1 MQLTLERKWKKDT
14 YTIGKL
20 YVNGELFS
28 DTLEDK
34 DRGLT
39 SAMTLEEINKKKIY
53 GQTAIPTGTYEVK
66 MTYSNRLHS
75 RAYAKKYD
83 GKLPELINVKG
94 YEGVR
99 IHPFNKAQE
108 TLGCLSVGKNN
119 IKGAVTNATAYF
131 YMLVDNYILLAIKRG
146 EKITITIK

>member
-1 MQLTLERKWKKDT
+1 MNIVIDRKWKKDT
-14 YTIGKL
+14 YTIGNL
-20 YVNGELFS
+20 YINGVLFS
-28 DTLEDK
+28 NTLEDK

-39 SAMTLEEINKKKIY
+39 SSMTLEEISKKKIY

-99 IHPFNKAQE
+99 IHPFNRAQE

-131 YMLVDNYILLAIKRG
+131 YMLVDNYILPAIKRG

>member
-1 MQLTLERKWKKDT
+1 MNIVIDRKWKKDT
-14 YTIGKL
+14 YTIGNL
-20 YVNGELFS
+20 YINEVLFS
-28 DTLEDK
+28 NTLEDP
-34 DRGLT
+34 DRDLT
-39 SAMTLEEINKKKIY
+39 STMTLEEINKKKVY

-75 RAYAKKYD
+75 RAYAKKYE

-108 TLGCLSVGKNN
+108 TLGCLSVGKNS

-131 YMLVDNYILLAIKRG
+131 YMLVDNYILPAIKRG

>member
-1 MQLTLERKWKKDT
+1 MNIVIDRKWKKDT
-14 YTIGKL
+14 YTIGNL
-20 YVNGELFS
+20 YINGVLFS
-28 DTLEDK
+28 NTLEDK

-39 SAMTLEEINKKKIY
+39 SSMTLEEISKKKIY

-131 YMLVDNYILLAIKRG
+131 YMLVDNYILPAIKRG

>member
-1 MQLTLERKWKKDT
+1 MEIVVDRRWKRDT
-14 YTIGKL
+14 YTIGNM
-20 YVNGELFS
+20 YINGKFFS
-28 DTLEDK
+28 NTLEDK
-34 DRGLT
+34 DRGLKN
-39 SAMTLEEINKKKIY
+39 SMTPQDISNLKVY
-53 GQTAIPTGTYEVK
+53 GQTAIPSGTYEVK
-66 MTYSNRLHS
+66 MTYSNRLHG

-99 IHPFNKAQE
+99 IHPFNRAQE

-131 YMLVDNYILLAIKRG
+131 YMLVDNYILSAIKRG

>member
-1 MQLTLERKWKKDT
+1 MEITVERKYKKPA
-14 YTIGKL
+14 YTIDKW
-20 YVNGELFS
+20 YINGTFFS
-28 DTLEDK
+28 DGLEDP

-39 SAMTLEEINKKKIY
+39 STMTLEEINKKKVY

-66 MTYSNRLHS
+66 MTYSSRLHG

-83 GKLPELINVKG
+83 GKLPELMNVKG

-108 TLGCLSVGKNN
+108 TLGCLCPGKNN
-119 IKGAVTNATAYF
+119 IKGQITQATVYF
-131 YMLVDNYILLAIKRG
+131 YILVDNYILPAIKRG

>member
-1 MQLTLERKWKKDT
+1 MNIVIDRKWKKDT
-14 YTIGKL
+14 YTIGNL
-20 YVNGELFS
+20 YINGVLFS
-28 DTLEDK
+28 NTLEDK

-39 SAMTLEEINKKKIY
+39 SAMTLEEIGKKKIY

-99 IHPFNKAQE
+99 IHPFNRAQE

-131 YMLVDNYILLAIKRG
+131 YMLVDNYILPAIKRG

>member
-1 MQLTLERKWKKDT
+1 MEITVERKYKKPA
-14 YTIGKL
+14 YTIDKW
-20 YVNGELFS
+20 YINGIFFS
-28 DTLEDK
+28 DGLEDP

-39 SAMTLEEINKKKIY
+39 STMTLEEINKKKVY
-53 GQTAIPTGTYEVK
+53 GQTAIPTGTYEIK

-131 YMLVDNYILLAIKRG
+131 YILLDSYILPAIKRG

>member
-1 MQLTLERKWKKDT
+1 MELLIDRKWKKDT

-20 YVNGELFS
+20 YINGEFFS
-28 DTLEDK
+28 NTLEDK
-34 DRGLT
+34 DRGLI
-39 SAMTLEEINKKKIY
+39 SSMSLEDINKKKVY
-53 GQTAIPTGTYEVK
+53 GQTAIPTGTYEVR
-66 MTYSNRLHS
+66 MTYSNRLHG
-75 RAYAKKYD
+75 RAYAKKYG
-83 GKLPELINVKG
+83 GKLPELMNVKG

-119 IKGAVTNATAYF
+119 IKGAITNATAYF
-131 YMLVDNYILLAIKRG
+131 YRLVDNYILPAIKRG

>member
-1 MQLTLERKWKKDT
+1 MNIVIDRKWKKDT
-14 YTIGKL
+14 YTIGNL
-20 YVNGELFS
+20 YINEVLFS
-28 DTLEDK
+28 NTLEDP

-39 SAMTLEEINKKKIY
+39 STMTLEEINKKKVY

-66 MTYSNRLHS
+66 MTYSNRLHG
-75 RAYAKKYD
+75 RAYAKKYE

-131 YMLVDNYILLAIKRG
+131 YMLVDNYILPAIKRG

>member
-1 MQLTLERKWKKDT
+1 MNIVIDRKWKKGA
-14 YTIGKL
+14 YTIGNL
-20 YVNGELFS
+20 YINGVLFS
-28 DTLEDK
+28 NTLEDK

-39 SAMTLEEINKKKIY
+39 SSMTLEEISKKKIY
-53 GQTAIPTGTYEVK
+53 GQTAIPSGTYEVK

-131 YMLVDNYILLAIKRG
+131 YILVDNYILPAIKRG

>member
-1 MQLTLERKWKKDT
+1 MNIVIDRKWKKDT
-14 YTIGKL
+14 YTIGNL
-20 YVNGELFS
+20 YINGVLFS
-28 DTLEDK
+28 NTLEDK

-39 SAMTLEEINKKKIY
+39 SSMTLEEISKKKIY
-53 GQTAIPTGTYEVK
+53 GQTAIPSGTYEVK

-94 YEGVR
+94 YKGVR

-131 YMLVDNYILLAIKRG
+131 YMLVDNYILPAIKRG

>member
-1 MQLTLERKWKKDT
+1 MNIVIDRKWKKDT
-14 YTIGKL
+14 YTIGNL
-20 YVNGELFS
+20 YINGVLFS
-28 DTLEDK
+28 NTLEDK

-39 SAMTLEEINKKKIY
+39 SSMTLEEISKKKIY
-53 GQTAIPTGTYEVK
+53 GQTAIPIGTYEVK

-131 YMLVDNYILLAIKRG
+131 YMLVDNYILPAIKRG

>member
-1 MQLTLERKWKKDT
+1 MNIVIDRKWKKDT
-14 YTIGKL
+14 YTIGNL
-20 YVNGELFS
+20 YINEVLFS
-28 DTLEDK
+28 NTLEDP

-39 SAMTLEEINKKKIY
+39 STMTLEEINKKKVY

-66 MTYSNRLHS
+66 MTYSNRLHG
-75 RAYAKKYD
+75 RAYAKKYE

-108 TLGCLSVGKNN
+108 TLGCLSVGKNS

-131 YMLVDNYILLAIKRG
+131 YMLVDNYILPAIKRG

>member
-1 MQLTLERKWKKDT
+1 MNIVIDRKWKKDT
-14 YTIGKL
+14 YTIGNL
-20 YVNGELFS
+20 YINGVLFS
-28 DTLEDK
+28 NTLEDK

-39 SAMTLEEINKKKIY
+39 SSMTLEEISKKKIY

-99 IHPFNKAQE
+99 IHPFNRAQE

-131 YMLVDNYILLAIKRG
+131 YMLVDNYILPAIKRG
-146 EKITITIK
+146 EKITIIIK

>member
-1 MQLTLERKWKKDT
+1 MNIVIDRKWKKDT
-14 YTIGKL
+14 YTIGNL
-20 YVNGELFS
+20 YINGVLFS
-28 DTLEDK
+28 NTLEDK

-39 SAMTLEEINKKKIY
+39 SSMTLEEISKKKIY
-53 GQTAIPTGTYEVK
+53 GQTAIPIGTYEVK

-75 RAYAKKYD
+75 RVYAKKYD

-131 YMLVDNYILLAIKRG
+131 YMLVDNYILPAIKRG